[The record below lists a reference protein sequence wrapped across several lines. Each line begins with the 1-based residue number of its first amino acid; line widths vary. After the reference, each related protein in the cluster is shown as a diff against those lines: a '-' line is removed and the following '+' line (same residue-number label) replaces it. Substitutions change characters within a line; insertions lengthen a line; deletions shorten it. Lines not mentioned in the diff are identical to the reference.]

1 MRAFYVL
8 ILLVG
13 TSCNLRFTQQETAAQ
28 RGSESL
34 CIAHVWLRCCFGILV
49 VRETHSRPPAAEPSY
64 CLGQRIKRMF
74 IPWCEVQICQELPL
88 GWLQAA
94 FVSVKSVQTSGPREL
109 TQRRICDPQ
118 GFLRRLWAE
127 WGPGGLE

>member
-1 MRAFYVL
+1 ML
-8 ILLVG
+8 
-13 TSCNLRFTQQETAAQ
+13 
-28 RGSESL
+28 
-34 CIAHVWLRCCFGILV
+34 
-49 VRETHSRPPAAEPSY
+49 
-64 CLGQRIKRMF
+64 

-127 WGPGGLE
+127 WGQGGGVGEQQGTCSHEVCAGVGKLTSKGQERLSAGEDGV